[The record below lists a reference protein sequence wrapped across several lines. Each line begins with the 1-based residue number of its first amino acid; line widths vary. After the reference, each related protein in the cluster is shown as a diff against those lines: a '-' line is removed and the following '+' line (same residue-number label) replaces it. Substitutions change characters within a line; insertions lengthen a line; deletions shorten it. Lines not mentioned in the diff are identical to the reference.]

1 MLDGNGE
8 DPHIFRTY
16 KNHGKPGTRTKP
28 ITYGEASIDEISQIG
43 RATAAAPTYFKPQK
57 IGDDFYSD
65 GGLGYNNP
73 AEEAY
78 YEVLHKEGYSTPIP
92 INLFLSIGTGG
103 DDDNDHARGYAGSVI
118 NHQADT
124 PGVPS
129 PEPLTNGN
137 KKKKRKKS
145 FLMKHLSNLG
155 ERLQKEV
162 AEAKKVDRHMRDKS
176 QHENFCYFRWTGG
189 RDLAKLKLDKWN
201 PAKSGKSGTQ
211 CDIENW
217 VKRYM
222 DSPARKEEIKQIAEI
237 LVRVR
242 RERIKHDN
250 GDKWQRFTYC
260 THFRC
265 SICDVDIYGTRA
277 QLAEHIRGCDPGVT
291 HDTSHYYLRPPKVDG
306 GPW

>member
-162 AEAKKVDRHMRDKS
+162 AEAKKVDRHMRD
-176 QHENFCYFRWTGG
+176 
-189 RDLAKLKLDKWN
+189 
-201 PAKSGKSGTQ
+201 
-211 CDIENW
+211 
-217 VKRYM
+217 
-222 DSPARKEEIKQIAEI
+222 
-237 LVRVR
+237 
-242 RERIKHDN
+242 
-250 GDKWQRFTYC
+250 
-260 THFRC
+260 
-265 SICDVDIYGTRA
+265 
-277 QLAEHIRGCDPGVT
+277 
-291 HDTSHYYLRPPKVDG
+291 
-306 GPW
+306 

>member
-8 DPHIFRTY
+8 DPHIFRSY
-16 KNHGKPGTRTKP
+16 ENNGRPGARTKP
-28 ITYGEASIDEISQIG
+28 ITHGEASTDEIWEIG
-43 RATAAAPTYFKPQK
+43 RATAAAPTYFRPQK
-57 IGDDFYSD
+57 IGDDYFSD

-73 AEEAY
+73 SEEAY
-78 YEVLHKEGYSTPIP
+78 FEVLHKEGHSPIP

-103 DDDNDHARGYAGSVI
+103 DDDNDQSREYAGSLI
-118 NHQADT
+118 GHQT
-124 PGVPS
+124 ESPGMPS
-129 PEPLTNGN
+129 PEPLASGN
-137 KKKKRKKS
+137 KEKKRKKS

-162 AEAKKVDRHMRDKS
+162 AEAKKVDRHMRQNS
-176 QHENFCYFRWTGG
+176 HREQFCYFRWTGG
-189 RDLAKLKLDKWN
+189 RDLAKLKLDKWK
-201 PAKSGKSGTQ
+201 PAKSGRSGTQ

-217 VKRYM
+217 VKKYM
-222 DSPARKEEIKQIAEI
+222 ESPARQEEVKQIAEI

-260 THFRC
+260 THFHC
-265 SICDVDIYGTRA
+265 PICNQDINGCRA
-277 QLAEHIRGCDPGVT
+277 QLTEHIRGCDPGVT
-291 HDTSHYYLRPPKVDG
+291 HDTSRYIPIPPKVDG